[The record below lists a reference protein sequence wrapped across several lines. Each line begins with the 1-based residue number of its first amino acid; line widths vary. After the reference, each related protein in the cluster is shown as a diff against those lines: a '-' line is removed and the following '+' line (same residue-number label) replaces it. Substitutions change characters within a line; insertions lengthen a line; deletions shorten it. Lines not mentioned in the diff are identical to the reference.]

1 MLLSGLDGD
10 KYKIFKKELSIRK
23 TEFTNT
29 FRLSFTPSVSLPVLW
44 KKSGQNFLRI
54 WSHLLKNYLKENILR
69 YEGLLGAVPDR
80 HLLVQNQQ

>member
-1 MLLSGLDGD
+1 MEISTRFLRRNYQL
-10 KYKIFKKELSIRK
+10 EK

-54 WSHLLKNYLKENILR
+54 WSHLLKNYLEENILR

>member
-1 MLLSGLDGD
+1 MEISTRFLRRNYQL
-10 KYKIFKKELSIRK
+10 EK

-29 FRLSFTPSVSLPVLW
+29 FRLSFTLSVSLPVLW